1 MLASVSDID
10 PALLKRAQQGDP
22 SAVEQVLGTIVAG
35 AKESRYRAPLWLW
48 IVAGIVGGVCVIGFA
63 FAYFG
68 DASSSPSFQAPEIT
82 GGGFAKGLAIGAVAG
97 IAVGW
102 TLGRYRHSSRS
113 SP

>member
-22 SAVEQVLGTIVAG
+22 RAVEQVLGTIVAG
-35 AKESRYRAPLWLW
+35 AKQSRSRPSLWLW
-48 IVAGIVGGVCVIGFA
+48 IVAGLVGGVCIIGFA
-63 FAYFG
+63 FAYFA
-68 DASSSPSFQAPEIT
+68 DASSAPAFQPPEIS
-82 GGGFAKGLAIGAVAG
+82 GGGFAKGLAIGVVGG
-97 IAVGW
+97 IAIGW

>member
-10 PALLKRAQQGDP
+10 PALLKRAQQGDTA
-22 SAVEQVLGTIVAG
+22 AVEQVLGTIVAG
-35 AKESRYRAPLWLW
+35 AKQSRYRPTLWLW

-68 DASSSPSFQAPEIT
+68 EASSAPSFQAPEIT
-82 GGGFAKGLAIGAVAG
+82 AGGFAKGLAIGVVAG
-97 IAVGW
+97 IAIGW
-102 TLGRYRHSSRS
+102 ALGRYRHSSRS